1 MGDIEKIES
10 VNPTVVETFMKQL
23 PDKAMN
29 LGVRVLITLILLLIG
44 LQLIKILRK
53 FIRKSMERAKAE
65 IGAIQF
71 VDSCVKIV
79 LYAILIMAI
88 VVRFGVDATSIVAV
102 IGSLGL
108 TIGLALQGS
117 LANFAGGVL
126 ILMMKPFKVGD
137 YIIEDTNKNE
147 GIVTEIRIFY
157 TTLHTI
163 DNRVVVIP
171 NGTLANNSL
180 TNATKMKDRRLDLIV
195 GISYN
200 TDLLKAKEILRNI
213 IESDEA
219 VNKKSEIV
227 VYVDSLGD
235 ISVNLGI
242 RVWVKTD
249 VYHPTKWRITEK
261 IKLEFDKNG
270 IKIPF
275 RQLDVYT
282 NQKEDS
288 NN

>member
-23 PDKAMN
+23 PEKAMN

>member
-10 VNPTVVETFMKQL
+10 VNPSVVETFMKQL
-23 PDKAMN
+23 PEKAID
-29 LGVRVLITLILLLIG
+29 LGVRVLITLILLFVG

-53 FIRKSMERAKAE
+53 FIRKSMERAKVE

-79 LYAILIMAI
+79 LYAILIMTI

-163 DNRVVVIP
+163 DNRVIVIP

-213 IESDEA
+213 IESDEE

-227 VYVDSLGD
+227 VYVDSLGES
-235 ISVNLGI
+235 SVNIGI

-249 VYHPTKWRITEK
+249 VYHPTKWRITEN

-275 RQLDVYT
+275 RQLDVNL
-282 NQKEDS
+282 NQKENS
-288 NN
+288 KN